1 MERLQNISVGA
12 PIDLV
17 TIDILSGLPIASDG
31 SKYLLVAVDAFT
43 KWIEASPLPDQEAHM
58 CMTALYN
65 GFFSR
70 LGLPRQLHSDQGRNF
85 ESSLVQELC
94 GIAGVCKT
102 RTTPF
107 QPRSDGLTERPN
119 RTVLQMLRATTSQH
133 PQEWPSKIPAVLAAY
148 RMTEHSSTHVSPNRA
163 MLGREVLLP
172 ATLIAAPP
180 VEIQPSVPYNVRFQ
194 DNIREAHQW
203 VRDALGASART
214 MKNYFDRRIEGQ
226 AFTVGQTVWLFW
238 PKLLI
243 RQQRKK
249 LTQLWTG
256 PWVIERFFSPIAVQI
271 SHPLTR
277 KRQTVRV
284 DCLFPCLTPTELPDA
299 VVKPETEPAEPAPVL
314 SPAYNSTLYTA
325 VAENVPQPQE
335 KRTRVGRTVR
345 PPSRYA
351 S

>member
-1 MERLQNISVGA
+1 
-12 PIDLV
+12 
-17 TIDILSGLPIASDG
+17 
-31 SKYLLVAVDAFT
+31 
-43 KWIEASPLPDQEAHM
+43 
-58 CMTALYN
+58 
-65 GFFSR
+65 
-70 LGLPRQLHSDQGRNF
+70 
-85 ESSLVQELC
+85 VQELC

-107 QPRSDGLTERPN
+107 HPRSDGLTERAN

-172 ATLIAAPP
+172 STLIAAPP
-180 VEIQPSVPYNVRFQ
+180 AEIQPSVPYNVRFQ
-194 DNIREAHQW
+194 NNIREAHQR

-214 MKNYFDRRIEGQ
+214 MKNYFDRRIKGQ
-226 AFTVGQTVWLFW
+226 VFTVGQTVWLFW
-238 PKLLI
+238 PKPLI
-243 RQQRKK
+243 RQQKKK

-256 PWVIERFFSPIAVQI
+256 PWVIERFFLPIVVQI

-277 KRQTVRV
+277 KRQIVHV
-284 DCLFPCLTPTELPDA
+284 DRLVPCLTPTELPDA
-299 VVKPETEPAEPAPVL
+299 VCKPEFEQAEPTPVL
-314 SPAYNSTLYTA
+314 PPAYNLNPYTA
-325 VAENVPQPQE
+325 VTENIPQPQE
-335 KRTRVGRTVR
+335 KRTRVGRAVR

>member
-1 MERLQNISVGA
+1 
-12 PIDLV
+12 
-17 TIDILSGLPIASDG
+17 
-31 SKYLLVAVDAFT
+31 
-43 KWIEASPLPDQEAHM
+43 
-58 CMTALYN
+58 
-65 GFFSR
+65 
-70 LGLPRQLHSDQGRNF
+70 
-85 ESSLVQELC
+85 
-94 GIAGVCKT
+94 
-102 RTTPF
+102 
-107 QPRSDGLTERPN
+107 
-119 RTVLQMLRATTSQH
+119 
-133 PQEWPSKIPAVLAAY
+133 
-148 RMTEHSSTHVSPNRA
+148 

-194 DNIREAHQW
+194 DNIREAHQR

-214 MKNYFDRRIEGQ
+214 MKNYFDRRIKGQ

-238 PKLLI
+238 PKPLI

-256 PWVIERFFSPIAVQI
+256 PWVIERFFSPIVVQI

-277 KRQTVRV
+277 KRQTVHV
-284 DCLFPCLTPTELPDA
+284 DRLVPCLTPTELPDA
-299 VVKPETEPAEPAPVL
+299 VVEPEFEQAKPTPVL
-314 SPAYNSTLYTA
+314 PPAYNPTPYTA

-335 KRTRVGRTVR
+335 RRTRVGRTVR